1 MHTFPLARTA
11 IGTANLFTQTASATV
26 ANTTA
31 ETALS
36 STGEGSLTL
45 PANYLRVGRTIRV
58 KAWGYHSSTAGPTI
72 RIRIKLGST
81 TVLDTTAINS
91 GNGTNKM
98 WTVDGVIT
106 CRTTGGSGTVFGQG
120 FYAELHPS
128 GTTDSMVNTGATT
141 VDTTAT
147 QAISVTAQWGT
158 ANAGNTITCTN
169 LTVETQN

>member
-11 IGTANLFTQTASATV
+11 IGTANLFTQTASAAA

-45 PANYLRVGRTIRV
+45 PANYLRVGRTIHVR
-58 KAWGYHSSTAGPTI
+58 ASGFHSSSAGPTI

-81 TVLDTTAINS
+81 GVLDTTAINS

-98 WTVDGVIT
+98 WLAEGTIT
-106 CRTTGGSGTVFGQG
+106 CRTTGASGTVFGQG
-120 FYAELHPS
+120 YYAEFHPS
-128 GTTDSMVNTGATT
+128 GTTDSMVNTGTNTIDTT
-141 VDTTAT
+141 VP
-147 QAISVTAQWGT
+147 QAVSVTAQWGT
-158 ANAGNTITCTN
+158 ASPSNTITCTN